1 MKKIEI
7 YKIIKITSGGMHAI
21 CDTNVG
27 IIRKE
32 IKNIK
37 FYEPPKID
45 YIMADDALAPLRWY
59 QKLWLFYLK
68 PFIKKYV
75 KNITNS

>member
-1 MKKIEI
+1 MRVEI
-7 YKIIKITSGGMHAI
+7 YRIIRTTSGKMHAW
-21 CDTNVG
+21 CDSNVG

-37 FYEPPKID
+37 FYEPPKVD
-45 YIMADDALAPLRWY
+45 YIMADDALTELKWH
-59 QKLWLFYLK
+59 QKLW
-68 PFIKKYV
+68 IKIKRYV